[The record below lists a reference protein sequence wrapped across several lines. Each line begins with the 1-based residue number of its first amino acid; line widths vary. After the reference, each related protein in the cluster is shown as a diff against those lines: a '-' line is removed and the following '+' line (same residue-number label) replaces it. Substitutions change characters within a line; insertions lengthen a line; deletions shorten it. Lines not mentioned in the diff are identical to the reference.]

1 MKVLSII
8 LISCLL
14 LVLGYWVYG
23 TYISKSSR
31 VYKQMNK
38 VKTGMTQ
45 QQVTAVLSAPDTV
58 YAWDENND
66 TLLVMH
72 YDMGFAAP
80 DALRVWLHHDSVTA
94 ITYNQ

>member
-8 LISCLL
+8 GIGCLL
-14 LVLGYWVYG
+14 VVLGLWAYANYF
-23 TYISKSSR
+23 TKSAE

-45 QQVTAVLSAPDTV
+45 QQVAAVLAAPDTV
-58 YAWDENND
+58 YHWSSADS
-66 TLLVMH
+66 LLVME

-80 DALRVWLHHDSVTA
+80 DALRVFLYHDSVTA